1 MKIAMYDLE
10 GHFLEILEG
19 NTYQDIIDLLPV
31 KSSIKSTASIQQAT
45 RGEINFCGGYQFRE
59 VFTKKPLQKIGSC
72 IDLKKA
78 IEKPVQKY
86 YKGVYI
92 CTYKNIQDAAFMN
105 NILHDNIGKCAR
117 EIRATAGGFE
127 WKFVV

>member
-10 GHFLEILEG
+10 GHLLEVLEAE
-19 NTYQDIIDLLPV
+19 TYQGIIDLLPV

-78 IEKPVQKY
+78 VEKQVQKY

-92 CTYKNIQDAAFMN
+92 CTYKNIEEAAFIN
-105 NILHDNIGKCAR
+105 NILRDNIGKCAR
-117 EIRATAGGFE
+117 GIRATAGGFE